1 MCVCMDGPARV
12 SVMYLYMILH
22 TYINLD
28 IIADLARNIRKSC
41 VFFFAANAMTHK
53 GLSRSLILAK
63 LTLHTRNRGD
73 KNYY

>member
-28 IIADLARNIRKSC
+28 ILGHCEERP
-41 VFFFAANAMTHK
+41 
-53 GLSRSLILAK
+53 
-63 LTLHTRNRGD
+63 
-73 KNYY
+73 

>member
-28 IIADLARNIRKSC
+28 ILGRCEKRPQN
-41 VFFFAANAMTHK
+41 VTFFFAASAMTYN
-53 GLSRSLILAK
+53 AK
-63 LTLHTRNRGD
+63 DSPVR
-73 KNYY
+73 

>member
-28 IIADLARNIRKSC
+28 LLGRCEKRPQKSR
-41 VFFFAANAMTHK
+41 FSLQNAMTIPFVD
-53 GLSRSLILAK
+53 SC
-63 LTLHTRNRGD
+63 D
-73 KNYY
+73 